1 MKVLT
6 SKREKKSIHVL
17 GELHSNRTLYA
28 MVFPAV
34 IFFLIFSY
42 LPIVGIYY
50 AFTNYNFVDG
60 LFGSKFVGL
69 KNFRYLFNGGWNA
82 PVWRLTKNTIL
93 YNVVFIA
100 LGNIAHCFVAIMLT
114 ELRSKRF
121 RKITQSSLLLPH
133 FVSYV
138 IVGTIAY
145 NLFSYE
151 FGMMNHLREIL
162 QLEKLNLYSN
172 PNVWPFII
180 TAFYLWKGMGYGTV
194 VYVAAIMGIDREI
207 YEAARIDGCG
217 VFGEIRH
224 ITLPL
229 LKPTFIML
237 VLFSLGGIV
246 RGQFELFYQII
257 GRNGLL
263 YATTDILD
271 TYIYRAL
278 TVNLNIGL
286 STAGGLYQSIFG
298 LVCVLTVNLIIKKK
312 DPSYALF

>member
-1 MKVLT
+1 M
-6 SKREKKSIHVL
+6 KREKIGGRRSVPVL
-17 GELHSNRTLYA
+17 SELTRNKTLYL
-28 MVFPAV
+28 MTLPAV
-34 IFFLIFSY
+34 VWFLIFSY
-42 LPIVGIYY
+42 LPIVGVYY
-50 AFTNYNFVDG
+50 AFTNYNFIDG
-60 LFGSKFVGL
+60 LFKSPFVGF
-69 KNFRYLFNGGWNA
+69 KNFRYLFNGGLNA
-82 PVWRLTKNTIL
+82 PVWQLTKNTIL
-93 YNVVFIA
+93 YNLVFIF
-100 LGNIAHCFVAIMLT
+100 LGNILHCVVAIMLT
-114 ELRSKRF
+114 ELPSKRF
-121 RKITQSSLLLPH
+121 RKFSQSSLLLPY

-151 FGMMNHLREIL
+151 FGIYNHARDLMG
-162 QLEKLNLYSN
+162 LERLNLYGN
-172 PNVWPFII
+172 AGVWPAII
-180 TAFYLWKGMGYGTV
+180 VVFYLWKGMGYGTV

-217 VFGEIRH
+217 VVGEIRH

-263 YATTDILD
+263 YSTTDILD

-298 LVCVLTVNLIIKKK
+298 LICVLSVNLLIKKK
-312 DPSYALF
+312 NPDYALF